1 MLRVLAWTVWVILFI
16 SAIYLNV
23 FKLPFRLTMTK
34 GQMVV
39 SHIQSHGKTN
49 AMRSYA
55 VGTVEGRDKPVHLS
69 VSGLMEKTT
78 EFGSKE
84 VFKDKYV
91 NTGLPLDVVVG
102 TMWMAS
108 YDVAFP
114 DIEPSKYSIT
124 ELLATDAILLLFLVG
139 LYLYLR
145 STAPPL
151 PPEPSDFQQP
161 GGF

>member
-1 MLRVLAWTVWVILFI
+1 MLRLLLWAAWVILFI
-16 SAIYLNV
+16 PAIYLNV
-23 FKLPFRLTMTK
+23 FHLPFRLTMTK
-34 GQMVV
+34 GQMIISDVRTEGANIPRNYV
-39 SHIQSHGKTN
+39 I
-49 AMRSYA
+49 
-55 VGTVEGRDKPVHLS
+55 GTVKGFKKPVHLS
-69 VSGLMEKTT
+69 IHSLKTKKT
-78 EFGSKE
+78 ILGSQAEFI
-84 VFKDKYV
+84 DKYV

-151 PPEPSDFQQP
+151 PPEPSDSQQP